1 MISKIQIKRGK
12 SSNIQAVSILDGEP
26 IFATDTNKL
35 YIGNGSNKVIIND
48 ISKPV
53 SVNTSNFYTKVK
65 VNDYGQVIQQAN
77 LLTSDLPSISASNIQ
92 GLGTCASINQGT
104 SQGQIPILNSQG
116 KFPIST
122 IPLSSSDLLYVYY
135 TGQDVNISP
144 TVKMVFNNNVQIGT
158 AITIE
163 QNNIINLNSVGTYL
177 ISYNL
182 TSNTND
188 AAASLFS
195 ITSGS
200 LFYGSLSRNSS
211 SAAVPYT
218 NCSGTFLKTI
228 SSPEKIGLKNIGD
241 ANLIISSGYCSMNI
255 IKII

>member
-1 MISKIQIKRGK
+1 MISKIQLKRGN
-12 SSNIQAVSILDGEP
+12 SSNISKVTLSDGEP
-26 IFATDTNKL
+26 LFSIDTNKL
-35 YIGNGSNKVIIND
+35 YIGNGNKKVVIND

-65 VNDYGQVIQQAN
+65 VNDYGQVTDQAS
-77 LLTSDLPSISASNIQ
+77 LIASDLPPISTSNIQ
-92 GLGTCASINQGT
+92 GLGTCAIINQGR
-104 SQGQIPILNSQG
+104 SEGQIPILDSQG

-122 IPLSSSDLLYVYY
+122 IPLNSSDSLYLYY
-135 TGQDVNISP
+135 TGLDINISAN
-144 TVKMVFNNNVQIGT
+144 VKMEFNNNIQKGS

-163 QNNIINLNSVGTYL
+163 QSNIINLNIAGTYL

-182 TSNTND
+182 TSNTNV
-188 AAASLFS
+188 AAASLIS

-218 NCSGTFLKTI
+218 NCSATFLRTI
-228 SSPEKIGLKNIGD
+228 TSPEKIGLKNIGD

-255 IKII
+255 IKIM

>member
-1 MISKIQIKRGK
+1 MISKIQLKRGN
-12 SSNIQAVSILDGEP
+12 SVNIPKVTLSDGEP
-26 IFATDTNKL
+26 LFSTDTNKL

-53 SVNTSNFYTKVK
+53 NVNTSNFYTKVK
-65 VNDYGQVIQQAN
+65 VNDYGQVMQQAS
-77 LLTSDLPSISASNIQ
+77 LLTSDLPPISASNIQ
-92 GLGTCASINQGT
+92 GLGTCANINQGT

-122 IPLSSSDLLYVYY
+122 IPLNSSDLLYLYY
-135 TGQDVNISP
+135 TGLDVNISS
-144 TVKMVFNNNVQIGT
+144 TVKMVFNNNLQIGT

-163 QNNIINLNSVGTYL
+163 QNNIINLNIAGTYL

-188 AAASLFS
+188 AAVSLFS
-195 ITSGS
+195 ITSGT
-200 LFYGSLSRNSS
+200 LFYGSLSRSSS
-211 SAAVPYT
+211 SATIPYT